1 MGDWPSPSTPV
12 KVVVK
17 TWSGMVEHEGLA
29 LPPAGPKLVTLKLA
43 NGYNVSYPESYVE
56 SVEVLDDVQIAVA
69 EEVTHEPQDDS
80 LPLVH
85 LIHTGGTIASKVDYA
100 TGAVSARFE
109 PHELLDSVPE
119 LRSVARLRVVK
130 LGNMWSDD
138 IRPRH
143 WNRMLQATDEAF
155 AEGAVGVVITHG
167 TDTLHL
173 SAAAMAYG

>member
-69 EEVTHEPQDDS
+69 EEVTHEPQDES

-143 WNRMLQATDEAF
+143 WN
-155 AEGAVGVVITHG
+155 
-167 TDTLHL
+167 
-173 SAAAMAYG
+173 